1 MTRTVVVT
9 DSSAYLPDKMVKQY
23 GLHVVP
29 LYVHFGEQTFRD
41 RVDLTSAA
49 FYEKLRDA
57 DSLPTTSQ
65 PSVGDFVELYR
76 RLSQEA
82 EGIVSIHIS
91 SGISGTVDSAL
102 TARQTLIAEATTAG
116 EKPPAIHVID
126 SRCTSMG
133 LGLLTTAAARAAAE
147 GRAAEEVARMI
158 EGLIPRLMVVFV
170 VDTLEYLHKG
180 GRIGGAAALVGS
192 VLQVKPVLYF
202 NEGRID
208 VLEKVRTTRKAKR
221 RLLEIMEERMG
232 TGTTVHAAITH
243 ADAPDEAEK
252 LRQQVTERF
261 NCVEMFVCELSPAI
275 ATHVGPG
282 TLGLA
287 FYPERV

>member
-82 EGIVSIHIS
+82 EGIVSVHIS
-91 SGISGTVDSAL
+91 SDISGTVDSAL

-147 GRAAEEVARMI
+147 GQSAEEVARMV
-158 EGLIPRLMVVFV
+158 EGLIPRVMVVFV

-221 RLLEIMEERMG
+221 RLLEIIEERMG

-282 TLGLA
+282 TVGLA

>member
-82 EGIVSIHIS
+82 EGIVSVHIS
-91 SGISGTVDSAL
+91 SDISGTVDSAL

-147 GRAAEEVARMI
+147 GQSAEEVARMV
-158 EGLIPRLMVVFV
+158 EGLIPCLMVVFV

-232 TGTTVHAAITH
+232 AGTTVHAAITH

-282 TLGLA
+282 TVGLA

>member
-82 EGIVSIHIS
+82 EGIVSVHIS
-91 SGISGTVDSAL
+91 SDISGTVDSAL

-147 GRAAEEVARMI
+147 GQSAEEVARMV
-158 EGLIPRLMVVFV
+158 EGLIPRVMVVFV

-252 LRQQVTERF
+252 LRQQVAERF

-282 TLGLA
+282 TVGLA

>member
-1 MTRTVVVT
+1 
-9 DSSAYLPDKMVKQY
+9 
-23 GLHVVP
+23 
-29 LYVHFGEQTFRD
+29 
-41 RVDLTSAA
+41 
-49 FYEKLRDA
+49 
-57 DSLPTTSQ
+57 
-65 PSVGDFVELYR
+65 
-76 RLSQEA
+76 
-82 EGIVSIHIS
+82 
-91 SGISGTVDSAL
+91 VDSAL
-102 TARQTLIAEATTAG
+102 TARQTLIAEATTTG

-147 GRAAEEVARMI
+147 GQSAEEVARMV
-158 EGLIPRLMVVFV
+158 EGLIPCLMVVFV

-232 TGTTVHAAITH
+232 AGTTVHAAITH

-252 LRQQVTERF
+252 LRQQVAERF

-282 TLGLA
+282 TVGLA

>member
-41 RVDLTSAA
+41 RADLTSAA

-82 EGIVSIHIS
+82 EDIVSIHIS

-147 GRAAEEVARMI
+147 GRAAEEVARMV
-158 EGLIPRLMVVFV
+158 EGLIPCLMVVFV

-221 RLLEIMEERMG
+221 RLLEIIEERMG

-282 TLGLA
+282 TVGLA

>member
-82 EGIVSIHIS
+82 EGIVSVHIS
-91 SGISGTVDSAL
+91 SDISGTVDSAL

-147 GRAAEEVARMI
+147 GRAAEEVARMV
-158 EGLIPRLMVVFV
+158 EGLIPCLMVVFV

-282 TLGLA
+282 TVGLA